1 MTARTAVVYRRT
13 RLAILIPLLSLHPLA
28 SVPCGTDRALLHS
41 PPGSKRGKVRARR
54 QYRLPP
60 VDIICSATARHNNG
74 IAPLPGFGIDRMGDF
89 SGLRTVSLW
98 KSGPLFS
105 TGTTEAE
112 LMVRELRLN
121 LRSPASRFA
130 RRRPSGE
137 AGNVEGGVGP
147 RLSTAFAE
155 QIGRPS
161 PGSSVLIRSPKSAS
175 RQGGKR

>member
-13 RLAILIPLLSLHPLA
+13 LLAILIPLLSLHPPA
-28 SVPCGTDRALLHS
+28 AVPCGTDRALLHS
-41 PPGSKRGKVRARR
+41 PPGSRRGYVAGATPVQIAPIGLICSTTARR
-54 QYRLPP
+54 
-60 VDIICSATARHNNG
+60 NNS
-74 IAPLPGFGIDRMGDF
+74 ITPLPGFGIDRMGDF
-89 SGLRTVSLW
+89 SGLSSVSLW

-121 LRSPASRFA
+121 LRSPASRFT
-130 RRRPSGE
+130 RRRRSGE

-155 QIGRPS
+155 QIGQPS